1 MVTQTEP
8 IPSAFIWRRVH
19 SLMGF
24 AIVVYLVEHLTTNSL
39 AALWVGQ
46 DGIGFI
52 KVVNFI
58 HSLPFLKLLEIGL
71 IGIPLL
77 FHAVLGVKYAITA
90 KSNVRDKGG
99 SSPTL
104 KYARNKAYSLQRLSS
119 WVLLFGIILHV
130 LQMRFLDVPKEVG
143 VQSKRFFLTR
153 ITMDEGLYTL
163 APRLGVSL
171 YNETK
176 IASLEKQTI
185 NNKSMPRVSL
195 KQGAE
200 TFSFNETTALI
211 REQKQLL
218 FEKEKLSLGLSSYSL
233 DKNQVVAVCPDS
245 GTAFLLNVRN
255 TFKSYWMIGFYTIF
269 VLAAAFHGF
278 NGLWTFLISWG
289 IILSYRSQKKMV
301 NLCYG
306 LMFVM
311 IFFGLAS
318 VWGTYWINLRY

>member
-1 MVTQTEP
+1 MVTQAKA

-24 AIVVYLVEHLTTNSL
+24 AIVVYLVEHLTTNAL
-39 AALWVGQ
+39 AALWIGQ

-77 FHAVLGVKYAITA
+77 FHAVVGIKYAISA

-104 KYARNKAYSLQRLSS
+104 KYERNRAYSLQRLSS
-119 WVLLFGIILHV
+119 WVLLLGIILHV
-130 LQMRFLDVPKEVG
+130 VQMRFLDVPKEVR
-143 VQSKRFFLTR
+143 VQSKKFFLAR
-153 ITMDEGLYTL
+153 VTMDEGLYTL

-171 YNETK
+171 YSEAK
-176 IASLEKQTI
+176 IDSLAQQTS
-185 NNKSMPRVSL
+185 NSKSMPTVSIG
-195 KQGAE
+195 QATE
-200 TFSFNETTALI
+200 SYPFNEKTALI
-211 REQKQLL
+211 REQKQQG
-218 FEKEKLSLGLSSYSL
+218 FEKEKLSRGLSSYSL

-245 GTAFLLNVRN
+245 GTAFLLNIRN

-278 NGLWTFLISWG
+278 NGLWTFLITWG
-289 IILSYRSQKKMV
+289 AILSYRSQKKMV
-301 NLCYG
+301 NVCYG

-311 IFFGLAS
+311 IFFGLSS